1 MGKRLVSKTAKVL
14 SETKKSK
21 DKEAVA
27 ISYEHIPRNPEEQSH
42 GSLYAVI
49 EIEDNAGH
57 AEEIAESILDTLHQ
71 EYYDD
76 PTKEPLASFEGAL
89 AKINEELA
97 ERSGQ
102 GQINWIGKLN
112 AILAVLAENTLHL
125 TQAGKAEAYLYRGEH
140 GMHITEDLA
149 GDSVNP
155 LRTFINVA
163 SGDLAENDKIALVT
177 PGVFFKLSKS
187 ELKNYISSNSPKIA
201 VEDISKILSG
211 ENGTSLP
218 NAVLIMEMLSPEAY
232 AAEPQPEVP
241 SEAWIKEE
249 HKPLEEVSE
258 HTIHGA
264 AKAFDVLGKA
274 ATGASAFISAKAIP
288 AVKTGGAKLS
298 TKIKGFKKEAG
309 AESVILSS
317 EERLTPDSI
326 MDNSGLMVSESV
338 LEPVSE
344 EPGFSN
350 EIRIKEE
357 HKPRILS
364 LERFNFSFLKSAGN
378 KVGGIG
384 KGISLPKGKAS
395 LVYLGV
401 GLLLIASLFGYLV
414 YSKGAGKSTKAA
426 ENIYNQATEK
436 YKTAEEEIASGQRS
450 LALEDLEAAEKL
462 ANDAKNAKYK
472 TADVENLLAQIQT
485 SKEKAM
491 GVIKN
496 TAQLS
501 VDFGKGNL
509 GGLYSDGK
517 LLYGVNF
524 EDGSVYAADP
534 KAKTIA
540 TVVEKPKIDG
550 KIKFA
555 TLVTKRRTLV
565 AYTDTNC
572 LYEID
577 LVAKKATKQTVEGE
591 LEDAVAIASYNTN
604 IYLLSPSANQIY
616 KHTKTTGGYS
626 KKISYVTKTNPGELS
641 SGVDLGIDSDVYVT
655 TANGQVEKYT
665 SGAKQNYAISG
676 SPAEFTEIKHL
687 FVDANVKGQ
696 YLYGAG
702 KVIKIDENQAF
713 VGQYVSDSVKNITG
727 LYVDDTTNTVYIL
740 SEGKIFNLGF

>member
-57 AEEIAESILDTLHQ
+57 AEEIAESILDALHQ

-76 PTKEPLASFEGAL
+76 TTKEPLASFESAL

-112 AILAVLAENTLHL
+112 AILAVLSGSTLHL

-140 GMHITEDLA
+140 GMHITEGLA

-163 SGDLAENDKIALVT
+163 SGDLAENDKVALVT
-177 PGVFFKLSKS
+177 PGLFYKLSKS
-187 ELKNYISSNSPKIA
+187 ELKNYITTNSPKIA
-201 VEDISKILSG
+201 VENISKILSG
-211 ENGTSLP
+211 ESGSSLP
-218 NAVLIMEMLSPEAY
+218 NAVLLMEMLSPEAY

-241 SEAWIKEE
+241 AEAWIKEE

-274 ATGASAFISAKAIP
+274 ATGASAFLSAKAMP

-298 TKIKGFKKEAG
+298 AKVKGFKKEIA

-326 MDNSGLMVSESV
+326 MDNSGLISSESV
-338 LEPVSE
+338 LETVAD
-344 EPGFSN
+344 EPNFSN

-378 KVGGIG
+378 KVGKI
-384 KGISLPKGKAS
+384 KGISLPRGRAS
-395 LVYLGV
+395 LIYLGI
-401 GLLLIASLFGYLV
+401 GLVLIASVLGYLV
-414 YSKGAGKSTKAA
+414 YSNGNQKNVKAA
-426 ENIYNQATEK
+426 ENIYNQAAEK
-436 YKTAEEEIASGQRS
+436 YKNAEEEIANGQRS

-462 ANDAKNAKYK
+462 ANDAKGTKYK
-472 TADVENLLAQIQT
+472 KAEAETLLAQIQT

-496 TAQLS
+496 TAQLF

-524 EDGSVYAADP
+524 DDGSVYAADP

-540 TVVEKPKIDG
+540 TIVEKPKIEG

-555 TLVTKRRTLV
+555 TLVSKRRTLV
-565 AYTDTNC
+565 AYTDTNA

-577 LVAKKATKQTVEGE
+577 LVAKKATKQTVEGD
-591 LEDAVAIASYNTN
+591 LEEAVAIASYNSN
-604 IYLLSPSANQIY
+604 IYLLSPSAGQIY
-616 KHTKTTGGYS
+616 KHIKTNGGYG
-626 KKISYVTKTNPGELS
+626 KKTPYLTKANPSELGA
-641 SGVDLGIDSDVYVT
+641 GVDLGIDSDVYVT
-655 TANGQVEKYT
+655 AANGQTQKYT
-665 SGAKQNYAISG
+665 SGAKQTYDITG
-676 SPAEFTEIKHL
+676 SPAEFNEIKHI

-696 YLYGAG
+696 YLYGG
-702 KVIKIDENQAF
+702 NKVVRIDENQAF
-713 VGQYVSDSVKNITG
+713 TGQYISDAVKNITG
-727 LYVDDTTNTVYIL
+727 LFEDDTTNTIFAL
-740 SEGKIFNLGF
+740 SEGKIFSISF